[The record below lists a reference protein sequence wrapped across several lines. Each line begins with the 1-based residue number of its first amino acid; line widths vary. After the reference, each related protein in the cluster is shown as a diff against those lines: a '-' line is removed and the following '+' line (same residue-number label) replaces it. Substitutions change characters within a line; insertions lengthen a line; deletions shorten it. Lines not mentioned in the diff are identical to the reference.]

1 MVPDITINKKMHQ
14 QLLLVLVLLFIVLL
28 LIMLAQRNKVAYPI
42 FLVLAG
48 LAIGFIPAIPKI
60 RIIHELIFLIF
71 LPPLIYEAAWYTSWN
86 DFWRRKGTIA
96 FLAFD
101 LVFFTSMVVA
111 FTAFSIIPGS
121 RSP

>member
-1 MVPDITINKKMHQ
+1 MHYH
-14 QLLLVLVLLFIVLL
+14 LLLVLVLLFFVLF
-28 LIMLAQRNKVAYPI
+28 LIILAKRIKIASPI

-48 LAIGFIPAIPKI
+48 LAISFIPAIPKI
-60 RIIHELIFLIF
+60 RINHELIFLIF

-111 FTAFSIIPGS
+111 FTAFSIIPGFLL
-121 RSP
+121 PLGLL